1 MLLDDRFLKYFG
13 WTLSDKFAGV
23 RSAVLKT
30 IRSIYAASVEGGTM
44 EGVERSK
51 LLPFTARFLPRI
63 FEIAAD
69 VDETVALEA
78 VKVLRLLLD
87 EGFMAEEEVEE
98 SIKDEQ
104 IDKVDVLVFD
114 PECGSELRREAMLF
128 ALSHMESFEDEDED
142 ETAQAFTAKKRP
154 GGSKGKKAVEEVS
167 DEFVQRR
174 SAEQLDELLEFC
186 STHVG
191 DKWFVVDSL
200 VESMAG
206 TKEVSLGTTIRS
218 TSLYEVLFDAF
229 SCFFQY

>member
-1 MLLDDRFLKYFG
+1 MALLDLEIPR
-13 WTLSDKFAGV
+13 V
-23 RSAVLKT
+23 Q
-30 IRSIYAASVEGGTM
+30 SV
-44 EGVERSK
+44 
-51 LLPFTARFLPRI
+51 AC
-63 FEIAAD
+63 
-69 VDETVALEA
+69 
-78 VKVLRLLLD
+78 
-87 EGFMAEEEVEE
+87 E

-142 ETAQAFTAKKRP
+142 DSAQAFTAKKKS

-167 DEFVQRR
+167 DELVQRR

-186 STHVG
+186 NTHVG

-206 TKEVSLGTTIRS
+206 TKEVSLRTIIRS
-218 TSLYEVLFDAF
+218 TSLYEAIFATF
-229 SCFFQY
+229 SYFFQY